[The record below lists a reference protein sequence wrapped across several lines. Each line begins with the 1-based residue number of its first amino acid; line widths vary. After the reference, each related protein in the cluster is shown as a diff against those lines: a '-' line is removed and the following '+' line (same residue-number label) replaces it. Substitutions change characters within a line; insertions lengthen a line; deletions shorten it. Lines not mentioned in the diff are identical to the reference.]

1 MIIVVVKTRSKFK
14 HLIVNFALNQ
24 IENKGN
30 VGV

>member
-1 MIIVVVKTRSKFK
+1 MIIVVVKTKRKFK